1 SARRSLPR
9 FICRLFQRL
18 RLRVIGVGCPV
29 VARIVAFLHALLI
42 DVLYHSDAEL
52 TCPPVPES
60 DHLPELP
67 GRIDM
72 QERERRLFRI
82 ERLQRQV
89 KHHRAVLADGIQHDR
104 VLTFRSHFAYDIDRL
119 SLELIKVR
127 QVCHGYNSF
136 TNGYCSVTVYPFHDN
151 LHNVSVPMET
161 PVFPGYGLW
170 YN

>member
-1 SARRSLPR
+1 FDPELP
-9 FICRLFQRL
+9 
-18 RLRVIGVGCPV
+18 
-29 VARIVAFLHALLI
+29 
-42 DVLYHSDAEL
+42 
-52 TCPPVPES
+52 CPPVTEF

-72 QERERRLFRI
+72 QEREWRLFRI

-104 VLTFRSHFAYDIDRL
+104 SLTFRSHCADDMDRL

-127 QVCHGYNSF
+127 YGCHGYNSF
-136 TNGYCSVTVYPFHDN
+136 TNGYCNVTVYPFHDN

-161 PVFPGYGLW
+161 PVFPGRGLW